1 MRVTPI
7 TPRRNHYALRA
18 VLELAKHSGE
28 GPTKISLIADAQ
40 AIPVRFLEVILNR
53 LKRSGLIDARR
64 GVYGGYFLTRSPAQ
78 ITVADVMAFMQGPAA
93 PAACSACTDKAHCPH
108 GRRCAFSAMWN
119 RVNRAVLQ
127 VYTETTIQ
135 DLLESD
141 RQLHGRN
148 RSSRKRALKTRQGR
162 SL

>member
-1 MRVTPI
+1 VRVAPI
-7 TPRRNHYALRA
+7 TQRRNLYALRA

-28 GPTKISLIADAQ
+28 GPTKIASIAHAQ
-40 AIPVRFLEVILNR
+40 GIPVRFLEVILNR

-64 GVYGGYFLTRSPAQ
+64 GVYGGYFLTRPPAQ
-78 ITVADVMAFMQGPAA
+78 ITVADIMSFLRGPAKPA
-93 PAACSACTDKAHCPH
+93 LCAACEVKVQCPH

-148 RSSRKRALKTRQGR
+148 RSSRKRAPKMRQGR

>member
-1 MRVTPI
+1 MTPI
-7 TPRRNHYALRA
+7 TQRRNLYALRA

-28 GPTKISLIADAQ
+28 GPTKISHIADAQ

-53 LKRSGLIDARR
+53 LKRSGLIDAKR
-64 GVYGGYFLTRSPAQ
+64 GVYGGYFLTRPPAQ
-78 ITVADVMAFMQGPAA
+78 ITVADIMTFLQGPAA
-93 PAACSACTDKAHCPH
+93 PAACSACTDQAHCPH